1 MDKAEIRKRGLETGA
16 DVVGFAA
23 IEDYHS
29 KKSPDPKT
37 LLPGVRSMVVLGYRE
52 VHGSLESPNKRM
64 SMMSRMGT
72 MDLSKSSVYRLAK
85 LIEDRCKVN
94 AVPVLASYPL
104 DMGLPVMGLAGD
116 LSLRHAAIAAGLGV
130 FGRHNLV
137 IHPRF
142 GTRIVFTAILT
153 ELPLESD
160 PPVRDELC
168 DNCMLCVEN
177 CPARA
182 LDTEGKTEQMKCLRV
197 SQPYGIGGVIG
208 FIRKLMK
215 ANPEEQKAML
225 VSPEFMHLYQAS
237 FIGFQYNCFECMTCC
252 PAGLER

>member
-1 MDKAEIRKRGLETGA
+1 MDKEAIRKWGLEAGA
-16 DVVGFAA
+16 DAVGFAA

-29 KKSPDPKT
+29 KKSPDPKS
-37 LLPGVRSMVVLGYRE
+37 LLPGVRSIVVLGYRE

-72 MDLSKSSVYRLAK
+72 MDQSKSGVYRLAK
-85 LIEDRCKVN
+85 LIEDRFRVN

-104 DMGLPVMGLAGD
+104 DMGIPAMGLAGD
-116 LSLRHAAIAAGLGV
+116 LSLRHAAVAAGLGV

-153 ELPLESD
+153 QLPLASD
-160 PPVRDELC
+160 PPVKDELC

-182 LDTEGKTEQMKCLRV
+182 LDTEGRTEELKCLRV
-197 SQPYGIGGVIG
+197 SQPYGIGGLIG
-208 FIRKLMK
+208 FIRKLK
-215 ANPEEQKAML
+215 NAKPEEQKAML
-225 VSPEFMHLYQAS
+225 ISPEFMHLYQAS
-237 FIGFQYNCFECMTCC
+237 FVGFQYCCFECMTCC
-252 PAGLER
+252 PGGLER